1 MHFCV
6 RLLFLGNQGVGIAI
20 VIPQFSCHK
29 FGMQKRGLLFVPRFF
44 YLFGRR
50 HPPRALLP
58 YNLPLLLLFAFLL
71 PAHRGQAL
79 AGSLPRRPRLHSN
92 LIQDSVT
99 ALGRLPDAEAAR
111 LDLDLTWSRFRAV
124 TVVHAPCSTL
134 AFTLTNF
141 AGNLGPDWPLLVVYS
156 PGAEAT
162 VLGDKAVRSLSRTGG
177 LEAVPLSALNVPG
190 LDELETVS
198 DYSRLL
204 AHPNFWQA
212 MHADKVLI
220 FQADSVL
227 CSASPFSV
235 DDFLAYDYIGA
246 PWIQANHAVG
256 NGGLSLRSVRK
267 MLHIAQHFDRPV
279 HPEDVFFADGL
290 ADLAQRDDTV
300 VLASSSVANKFSWE
314 MDTEPPEHV
323 PFGVHRSNIVPAELK
338 AAITRGCPEARIG
351 VWTSCGR
358 GASSTEEGTLA

>member
-1 MHFCV
+1 MLASTLKAPLHGM
-6 RLLFLGNQGVGIAI
+6 LGRFPAATSGIAACFLVFLVWATHARVYGGI
-20 VIPQFSCHK
+20 QPV
-29 FGMQKRGLLFVPRFF
+29 
-44 YLFGRR
+44 
-50 HPPRALLP
+50 
-58 YNLPLLLLFAFLL
+58 AFRLRQAT
-71 PAHRGQAL
+71 PAWDIATGKDS
-79 AGSLPRRPRLHSN
+79 GSLPRRPRLHSHH
-92 LIQDSVT
+92 IPDSVT
-99 ALGRLPDAEAAR
+99 GPGRLPHAEAPR

-156 PGAEAT
+156 PGAEAA
-162 VLGDKAVRSLSRTGG
+162 VLGDKVVRSLSRTGG
-177 LEAVPLSALNVPG
+177 LQAVPLSALKVPG

-227 CSASPFSV
+227 CAASPFSV

-246 PWIQANHAVG
+246 PWVHANHAVG

-267 MLHIAQHFDRPV
+267 MLDIAQHFDQPV

-338 AAITRGCPEARIG
+338 AAITRGCPEAGIG
-351 VWTSCGR
+351 VWSSCGR
-358 GASSTEEGTLA
+358 GASWMGEETLA

>member
-156 PGAEAT
+156 PGAEAA
-162 VLGDKAVRSLSRTGG
+162 VLGDKAVRFLSRTVGG
-177 LEAVPLSALNVPG
+177 P
-190 LDELETVS
+190 
-198 DYSRLL
+198 
-204 AHPNFWQA
+204 
-212 MHADKVLI
+212 AD
-220 FQADSVL
+220 
-227 CSASPFSV
+227 
-235 DDFLAYDYIGA
+235 
-246 PWIQANHAVG
+246 
-256 NGGLSLRSVRK
+256 
-267 MLHIAQHFDRPV
+267 
-279 HPEDVFFADGL
+279 
-290 ADLAQRDDTV
+290 
-300 VLASSSVANKFSWE
+300 
-314 MDTEPPEHV
+314 
-323 PFGVHRSNIVPAELK
+323 
-338 AAITRGCPEARIG
+338 
-351 VWTSCGR
+351 
-358 GASSTEEGTLA
+358 

>member
-1 MHFCV
+1 MAFAYKVQRSHM
-6 RLLFLGNQGVGIAI
+6 
-20 VIPQFSCHK
+20 K
-29 FGMQKRGLLFVPRFF
+29 
-44 YLFGRR
+44 LFGRR
-50 HPPRALLP
+50 HPPRGLLP
-58 YNLPLLLLFAFLL
+58 FNLPLLLLFAFLL
-71 PAHRGQAL
+71 PTHRGQAL
-79 AGSLPRRPRLHSN
+79 EGSLPRRPRLHSN
-92 LIQDSVT
+92 LIQDSLDAT
-99 ALGRLPDAEAAR
+99 PERLSHADAPR
-111 LDLDLTWSRFRAV
+111 LDLDLAWSRFRAV
-124 TVVHAPCSTL
+124 TVVHEPCSTL

-156 PGAEAT
+156 PRAEAA
-162 VLGDKAVRSLSRTGG
+162 VLGDKTVRSLSRTGG
-177 LEAVPLSALNVPG
+177 LQAVPLSALKVPG

-198 DYSRLL
+198 DFSCLL

-227 CSASPFSV
+227 CSASPFSI

-246 PWIQANHAVG
+246 PWVHVDHAVG

-267 MLHIAQHFDRPV
+267 MLDIAQHFDRPV